1 MTACRL
7 SVYELG
13 GNGKETLNLDNA
25 YYTDIN
31 PEDFYD
37 SQNILGTKAYT
48 AVDLS
53 VKDSIRNLS
62 TYVPSVHIAFKED
75 IATRVGG
82 NILTAARK
90 AKNADKEFNSQLFR
104 EAFQGIYV
112 KSDYGDGTVL
122 YIDQP
127 QMNVVYKCYATDSI
141 TGKKLQKKDGSGKTL
156 LITLI
161 VCLLQLV
168 K

>member
-1 MTACRL
+1 MIFPSLPPVRQAHRP
-7 SVYELG
+7 
-13 GNGKETLNLDNA
+13 KERFHLHEPD
-25 YYTDIN
+25 
-31 PEDFYD
+31 
-37 SQNILGTKAYT
+37 QMC
-48 AVDLS
+48 
-53 VKDSIRNLS
+53 IRDRS

-122 YIDQP
+122 YIDP
-127 QMNVVYKCYATDSI
+127 VSYTHLDVYKRQAS
-141 TGKKLQKKDGSGKTL
+141 
-156 LITLI
+156 
-161 VCLLQLV
+161 CLFYIMG
-168 K
+168 

>member
-1 MTACRL
+1 M
-7 SVYELG
+7 
-13 GNGKETLNLDNA
+13 
-25 YYTDIN
+25 
-31 PEDFYD
+31 F
-37 SQNILGTKAYT
+37 
-48 AVDLS
+48 
-53 VKDSIRNLS
+53 
-62 TYVPSVHIAFKED
+62 PSVHIAFKED

-90 AKNADKEFNSQLFR
+90 LETADKEFNSQLFR

-141 TGKKLQKKDGSGKTL
+141 TGKKLQKKDGSGKDSTYYSYRVFATTREV
-156 LITLI
+156 IQAN
-161 VCLLQLV
+161 QL
-168 K
+168 KNDHKRIRCMN